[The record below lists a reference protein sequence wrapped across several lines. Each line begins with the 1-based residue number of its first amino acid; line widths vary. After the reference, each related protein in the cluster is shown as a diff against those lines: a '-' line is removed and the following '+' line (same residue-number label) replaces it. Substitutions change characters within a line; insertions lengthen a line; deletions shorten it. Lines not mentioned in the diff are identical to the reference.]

1 MFMSMHECIGLME
14 RLRVDRIKCPVCQ
27 SSEAVFK
34 CSFGAWNCADCGVA
48 FEPETGK
55 LLEPEEEKE
64 ARNA

>member
-1 MFMSMHECIGLME
+1 MLSFEG
-14 RLRVDRIKCPVCQ
+14 IKCPVCQ

-48 FEPETGK
+48 FEPDTGK
-55 LLEPEEEKE
+55 LLEPEDENE